1 MKLKTYLERHGM
13 TQTEFAAECRR
24 VVRGWSPEQPE
35 ISRWVNG
42 EVTPTTL
49 VRAAIERVTNGV
61 VARGDW

>member
-1 MKLKTYLERHGM
+1 MQLKTYLERNGM

-24 VVRGWSPEQPE
+24 VVRGWRPKQPD

-42 EVTPTTL
+42 EVAPTVL
-49 VRAAIERVTNGV
+49 VRTAIEQVTNGA